1 MIPKVGDKF
10 HKYDDASCVVEV
22 VSVRP
27 CSCGEVAPSR
37 GVMFALRGNVRLRR
51 GCYRH
56 RTITPRSRCLSCHE
70 QHTCGAAVIRW
81 EARRVCR
88 DTPTCDYPCEEHIE

>member
-1 MIPKVGDKF
+1 MIPKLGDKF
-10 HKYDDASCVVEV
+10 HKYDDVSCVFEV
-22 VSVRP
+22 VAVRP
-27 CSCGEVAPSR
+27 CSCGEDAARR
-37 GVMFALRGNVRLRR
+37 GVMFALQRSMWLGL

-70 QHTCGAAVIRW
+70 HHTCGAAAIRW

-88 DTPTCDYPCEEHIE
+88 DTPTCGYPCEEHIE